1 MAPRGA
7 VLRRVVRRQ
16 RAGEAGRQGGKR
28 AEGRAEGRAE
38 AARNPGAQA
47 GPAERR
53 LAVSFSLPDSR

>member
-16 RAGEAGRQGGKR
+16 RAGEAGRQSGK
-28 AEGRAEGRAE
+28 RAEGRAE

-53 LAVSFSLPDSR
+53 LAVSFSLLFTSR